1 MQFLKQIITKCL
13 AIEFY
18 KRILKLLKN
27 NFFIHLNYL
36 LTMFLLIRYIFW
48 LIRVLNKALF
58 FYSTL
63 LDFRSRRI
71 LDGFIYALNCSPC
84 FLAEKRCLLQYFYAA
99 RKMLSTLTFW
109 RGMCSLP
116 FPIFNFGVHFINT
129 KYFWYFMY
137 VYTKQIWI
145 VLFLQ

>member
-1 MQFLKQIITKCL
+1 MTPGG
-13 AIEFY
+13 
-18 KRILKLLKN
+18 
-27 NFFIHLNYL
+27 
-36 LTMFLLIRYIFW
+36 LICT
-48 LIRVLNKALF
+48 NKALF

-145 VLFLQ
+145 VLFLQQYGFVACFILFNKQFNRKNKKATNYLSMKLFYEKSILF